1 MKNFGLGALELDEDG
16 LFTFIDEA
24 GAELLGFDSPQE
36 LIEKRFIWE
45 FFDRKKSGEE
55 RKNLFKFFLDRVKN
69 SDSFVDSS
77 FIFSP
82 PDGKDFWGVLR
93 GVARVRDERSTFS
106 GLLIK
111 LTLEEEIYLSIFR
124 YLPTAI
130 FRVEGESKLVFINDT
145 GAKELFG
152 YSAEDL
158 IGKEVWILHADPEFA
173 KKLVSELL
181 EILSERRVLRIGR
194 VLLRRANG
202 ELFWATSLIKGIYD
216 EEGRLAGR
224 EGILIETGPYEG
236 SEDKASLFEYYRAF
250 LGTLGHDIRSL
261 ASSVMG
267 FLNLLEDTPLDDFQK
282 ELLQKALFASQHLTE
297 LLNNLL
303 SSFKLQSGKVEL
315 IEVPFDLKDVL
326 EDVAMLIHP
335 RLKKG
340 VELIL
345 KVSELPYLLIGDPH
359 KLKQIILNLLSNSA
373 KFTEE
378 GFIELAVD
386 ELNEKENKVEILLH
400 VRDTGPGIPESRKE
414 EIFMPFSRLSSHY
427 EGTGLGLY
435 ISKSMARLMGGDI
448 WIGESDQGALFYI
461 RLPFKK
467 GDR

>member
-1 MKNFGLGALELDEDG
+1 MKNLGLGVLELDEDG

-36 LIEKRFIWE
+36 LIGRRFIWE
-45 FFDRKKSGEE
+45 FFDRRKSEKE
-55 RKNLFKFFLDRVKN
+55 KRALFKFFMDRVKK
-69 SDSFVDSS
+69 SDSFTDSL

-82 PDGKDFWGVLR
+82 SCGKDFHGLLRGSIFLKEERSVLR
-93 GVARVRDERSTFS
+93 GV
-106 GLLIK
+106 LIK
-111 LTLEEEIYLSIFR
+111 LTLEEEIYFSVLR
-124 YLPTAI
+124 HLPTAI
-130 FRVEGESKLVFINDT
+130 FRVKGESELVFINDV

-158 IGKEVWILHADPEFA
+158 IGKKVWILHADPEFA
-173 KKLVSELL
+173 KELVSELL
-181 EILSERRVLRIGR
+181 KVLSKKKTLKIER
-194 VLLRRANG
+194 VLLKRASG
-202 ELFWATSLIKGIYD
+202 ELFWVTYLIKGIYD
-216 EEGRLAGR
+216 EEGRLVGR

-236 SEDKASLFEYYRAF
+236 SEDRLSLFEHYRAF
-250 LGTLGHDIRSL
+250 LGMLGHDIRSL

-267 FLNLLEDTPLDDFQK
+267 FLNLLEDTHLDDFQK
-282 ELLQKALFASQHLTE
+282 ELLQKAISASQRLTE

-303 SSFKLQSGKVEL
+303 SSLKLRSGKVEL

-326 EDVAMLIHP
+326 EDVAMLIYP

-345 KVSELPYLLIGDPH
+345 KVDELPYLLIGDPH

-386 ELNEKENKVEILLH
+386 ELGEKEDKVEVLLH
-400 VRDTGPGIPESRKE
+400 IRDTGPGIPENKRE
-414 EIFMPFSRLSSHY
+414 EVFMPFSRLSSHH
-427 EGTGLGLY
+427 EGMGLGLY

-448 WIGESDQGALFYI
+448 WIGESDRGALFYI
-461 RLPFKK
+461 WLPFKK
-467 GDR
+467 EDR